1 MQLSTFNCVELSDLM
16 GNRRQ
21 QAFNPLDLRTGST
34 RKKDFERFKKLL
46 ARGPCFL
53 QNSPFRFGPLALT
66 TTLTTNILNPGT
78 TTGGINCTGSPYGNL
93 YLILR
98 NIRVCNKHATI
109 AATFNLYVGATG
121 ANAAGTELAFT
132 IPVAV
137 GGEYNI
143 SPPGGIRLD
152 VADFLVGGSNTATA
166 LTIEGHGE
174 IGISK

>member
-1 MQLSTFNCVELSDLM
+1 MIAIYDLLAL
-16 GNRRQ
+16 GNLMRDRRM
-21 QAFNPLDLRTGST
+21 QAFSAPDERTPSQRRKDFDKFKRLARDLR
-34 RKKDFERFKKLL
+34 
-46 ARGPCFL
+46 FL
-53 QNSPFRFGPLALT
+53 QNTPFRFGPVALT
-66 TTLTTNILNPGT
+66 NTLTTNILNPGT
-78 TTGGINCTGSPYGNL
+78 TTGGVASTGSPYGNL
-93 YLILR
+93 YIVLR
-98 NIRVCNKHATI
+98 NIRVVNKHASI

-121 ANAAGTELAFT
+121 GNVAGTELAFT
-132 IPVAV
+132 IPVPV

>member
-1 MQLSTFNCVELSDLM
+1 MQVSIFNLIELAEFM
-16 GNRRQ
+16 RGRRT
-21 QAFNPLDLRTGST
+21 QAFALPDERTPAERS
-34 RKKDFERFKKLL
+34 RDFTKFRRLL
-46 ARGPCFL
+46 ARGAAFL
-53 QNSPFRFGPLALT
+53 QNTPFRFGPIALT
-66 TTLTTNILNPGT
+66 NVMTTNILNPGT
-78 TTGGINCTGSPYGNL
+78 TTGGVNCTGSPYGNL
-93 YLILR
+93 FILLR
-98 NIRVCNKHATI
+98 NIRVCNKHAST
-109 AATFNLYVGATG
+109 AATFNLYIGATG

-132 IPVAV
+132 IPVPV

>member
-1 MQLSTFNCVELSDLM
+1 MQLSTFNLMELAEM
-16 GNRRQ
+16 MRNRRT
-21 QAFNPLDLRTGST
+21 QAFNAPDLRTGAT

-46 ARGPCFL
+46 VTGAHFQ
-53 QNSPFRFGPLALT
+53 QNTPFRFGPVALT

-78 TTGGINCTGSPYGNL
+78 TTGGVNCTASPYGNL
-93 YLILR
+93 YLLIR

-121 ANAAGTELAFT
+121 GNVAGTELAFT
-132 IPVAV
+132 IPVPV

-143 SPPGGIRLD
+143 SPPGGLRLD